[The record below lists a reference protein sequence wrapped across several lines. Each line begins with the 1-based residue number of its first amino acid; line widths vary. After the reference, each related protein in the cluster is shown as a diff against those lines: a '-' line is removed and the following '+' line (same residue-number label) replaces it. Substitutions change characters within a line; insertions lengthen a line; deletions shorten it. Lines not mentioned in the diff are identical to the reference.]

1 MGIQRRILVVDDEPV
16 IVKTLT
22 KAIRRQGFDV
32 VSAADGEEAL
42 EKVRSTNPD
51 LVILDIQMPK
61 LDGTEVL
68 QRIKGSPETASLP
81 VIMLTGKAG
90 DEDIL
95 KGYKY
100 GANYYIP
107 KPFKMIEVLQGIE
120 MMFRSI
126 DEDASRCFKI

>member
-16 IVKTLT
+16 VVKTLS

-32 VSAADGEEAL
+32 VSAVDGEEAL
-42 EKVRSTNPD
+42 EKIRSTKPD

-107 KPFKMIEVLQGIE
+107 KPFKMDEVLKGIAL
-120 MMFRSI
+120 MVRSI
-126 DEDASRCFKI
+126 DEEASHRFKI

>member
-16 IVKTLT
+16 VVKTLS

-42 EKVRSTNPD
+42 EKVRSTKPD

-81 VIMLTGKAG
+81 VIMLTAKAG

-107 KPFKMIEVLQGIE
+107 KPFKMDEVLKGIA
-120 MMFRSI
+120 MIFQSI
-126 DEDASRCFKI
+126 AEEASRRFKI

>member
-16 IVKTLT
+16 VVKTLS

-32 VSAADGEEAL
+32 VSAVDGEEAL
-42 EKVRSTNPD
+42 EKIRSTKPD

-107 KPFKMIEVLQGIE
+107 KPFKMDEVLKGIA

-126 DEDASRCFKI
+126 DEEASHRFKI

>member
-16 IVKTLT
+16 VVKTLS
-22 KAIRRQGFDV
+22 KVIRRQGFDV

-42 EKVRSTNPD
+42 KKVRSSNPD

-61 LDGTEVL
+61 LDGIEVL

-81 VIMLTGKAG
+81 VIMLTAKVG
-90 DEDIL
+90 DEDTL

-107 KPFKMIEVLQGIE
+107 KPFEMDEVLQGIE
-120 MMFRSI
+120 MIFKSI
-126 DEDASRCFKI
+126 DEEASHRFKI